1 MEPSETSQCA
11 FQELGYAAAET
22 GAWWIDRWA
31 RLRVGHNSLDRTNFD
46 NRYGSNPSYEQQR
59 AMYVWRTFIASR
71 PQRVHVI
78 RIAA

>member
-1 MEPSETSQCA
+1 MESSSAQCA

-31 RLRVGHNSLDRTNFD
+31 RLRVGRNSVDRGRFD
-46 NRYGSNPSYEQQR
+46 SRYGSNPSYEQQR
-59 AMYVWRTFIASR
+59 AMYVWRSFIAPRSPR
-71 PQRVHVI
+71 PHVI